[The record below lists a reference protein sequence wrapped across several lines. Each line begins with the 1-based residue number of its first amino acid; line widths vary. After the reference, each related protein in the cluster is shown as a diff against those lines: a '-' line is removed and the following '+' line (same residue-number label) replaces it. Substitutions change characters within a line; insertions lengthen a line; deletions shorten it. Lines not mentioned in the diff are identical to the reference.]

1 MRDFSYSF
9 VQKFLKVFYSFNM
22 AEDLKCSSTTIG
34 RNAITSL
41 HMYNDFNIILQSI
54 IGICLDLRKMLVF
67 TFSPISK
74 VHKIAGFVL

>member
-1 MRDFSYSF
+1 
-9 VQKFLKVFYSFNM
+9 M

-34 RNAITSL
+34 REAIRNGITSL